1 MDYSEVSLQK
11 HREWGGKIDYAAKM
25 PIRSKEDLSIAY
37 TPGVA
42 KPCMVIHDEPEKSY
56 ELTGRHNLVAVIIRN
71 ALRNYA
77 WSVCPE
83 RREQQ
88 EAA

>member
-42 KPCMVIHDEPEKSY
+42 KPCMRFSCVKLAADPE
-56 ELTGRHNLVAVIIRN
+56 TGGLPHFF
-71 ALRNYA
+71 
-77 WSVCPE
+77 SP
-83 RREQQ
+83 
-88 EAA
+88 